1 MYVFL
6 ELCSQAKIYAYIGLM
21 ILLYIVIKNPD
32 NSRYD
37 IALLLLKAS
46 VFVAFTFAINKL
58 CSTGYK
64 YIAWIAALVPHI
76 ITILVLINV
85 D

>member
-1 MYVFL
+1 MIIIYIYMYVFL

-21 ILLYIVIKNPD
+21 ILLYIVIKNPE

-58 CSTGYK
+58 CSTG
-64 YIAWIAALVPHI
+64 
-76 ITILVLINV
+76 
-85 D
+85 